1 MESFKVV
8 QGVGYFL
15 VMGKE
20 CRMFKGI
27 VEDYIYVKD
36 NDFTEG
42 TAWLTNKNDKQ
53 LSGLIR

>member
-1 MESFKVV
+1 MENFKIV

-15 VMGKE
+15 VVGKE
-20 CRMFKGI
+20 VRIFKGI
-27 VEDYIYVKD
+27 VEDYVYVKD
-36 NDFTEG
+36 NDFTKG